1 MKFKKTIFAA
11 ACLAILPLSLTTP
24 HYATASE
31 SVQRALAS
39 LAPSVRFVQSAGKW
53 RGPNGQ
59 IGTHRVVLL
68 ANPDE
73 TQSLYIQWVPLNK
86 GGQGAAPYA
95 LEIDEISKLNQEII
109 GLSAQVGVKGEL
121 SVYLEAEPTDDPNA
135 PYGYELFLKDR
146 KTYSFGGASN

>member
-1 MKFKKTIFAA
+1 MKFKKTFFAA
-11 ACLAILPLSLTTP
+11 ACLAILPLSLTTT
-24 HYATASE
+24 HDARASE
-31 SVQRALAS
+31 SVQRALES
-39 LAPSVRFVQSAGKW
+39 LAPSVRFVQSAGQW

-59 IGTHRVVLL
+59 IGTHRIVLL

-86 GGQGAAPYA
+86 GGQSTAPYA

-109 GLSAQVGVKGEL
+109 GVSAQVGVRGEL
-121 SVYLEAEPTDDPNA
+121 SVYLEAEPTDDPNV

-146 KTYSFGGASN
+146 NTYSFGGASN

>member
-1 MKFKKTIFAA
+1 MKFKQTFFTA
-11 ACLAILPLSLTTP
+11 ACLAILPLSLTTTTQ
-24 HYATASE
+24 ATASE
-31 SVQRALAS
+31 SVQRALES

-59 IGTHRVVLL
+59 SGTHRIVLL
-68 ANPDE
+68 ANPDK

-86 GGQGAAPYA
+86 GGQNSAPYA
-95 LEIDEISKLNQEII
+95 LEIDEISELNQEII
-109 GLSAQVGVKGEL
+109 GISAQVGRKGEL

>member
-1 MKFKKTIFAA
+1 MKFNKTFFAA

-24 HYATASE
+24 HHATASE

-39 LAPSVRFVQSAGKW
+39 LAPSVRFVQSAGQW

-109 GLSAQVGVKGEL
+109 GVSAQVGVRGEL